1 MRFIPILLI
10 AVLAFIA
17 IIEGCLEGDC
27 EHPERNEEPRDDGG
41 KFFNFNGDN
50 NKAGFVSEV
59 TGVPNYKECKSD
71 QDCRYEFNGK
81 LIAASTANATIIP
94 HRTKIGRPF
103 RNQMFIGIMFNFL
116 CINHFKATFRFVV
129 F

>member
-27 EHPERNEEPRDDGG
+27 EHPERNEAPRDDGG
-41 KFFNFNGDN
+41 EFFNFNGDN

-71 QDCRYEFNGK
+71 QDCRYEFMEREVNRCIDGK
-81 LIAASTANATIIP
+81 CNNYTP
-94 HRTKIGRPF
+94 PY
-103 RNQMFIGIMFNFL
+103 
-116 CINHFKATFRFVV
+116 
-129 F
+129 